1 MVQIYFSVINCANV
15 LKCFV
20 YLHHTSIIECDV
32 KPSIMEDIIPKL
44 YKGYKVIMRLL
55 LNMET
60 SVCYTLMLSVA
71 HDVTDYEFGI
81 E

>member
-1 MVQIYFSVINCANV
+1 
-15 LKCFV
+15 
-20 YLHHTSIIECDV
+20 
-32 KPSIMEDIIPKL
+32 MEDIIPKL

-55 LNMET
+55 LNIET

-81 E
+81 ELNSNSRLNSNHTK

>member
-1 MVQIYFSVINCANV
+1 
-15 LKCFV
+15 
-20 YLHHTSIIECDV
+20 
-32 KPSIMEDIIPKL
+32 MEDIIPKL

>member
-1 MVQIYFSVINCANV
+1 M
-15 LKCFV
+15 K
-20 YLHHTSIIECDV
+20 
-32 KPSIMEDIIPKL
+32 DIIPKL
-44 YKGYKVIMRLL
+44 YKGYKMIMGLL
-55 LNMET
+55 LNIET